1 MKNYKLFNVG
11 DKVEIIFSHSNDK
24 GKVGT
29 ITEVR
34 PSFCKIDIGINPQN
48 GKRLIVNHTY
58 GQFRKVTDAV
68 L

>member
-11 DKVEIIFSHSNDK
+11 DKVEIIHSHSNDI
-24 GKVGT
+24 GKIGT
-29 ITEVR
+29 IVEVR
-34 PSFCKIDIGINPQN
+34 HSFCKIDIGINPQN

-58 GQFRKVTDAV
+58 GQFKKT